1 MPDRLQVL
9 IRADGGAHIGAGHLM
24 RTWSLAQALT
34 EVGSAVRFAGTA
46 ESREL
51 FADLGGAGEGWLVID
66 DPFSPKELGEHA
78 GRCDLLV
85 IDHYG
90 LDMQFETACRTWAG
104 AVMAID
110 DAPTRRHDCD
120 VLLDQTWGRLP
131 AEYGALVPGPCA
143 VLAGSAHALLRPEF
157 FRARISSTARRA
169 ALPNQSV
176 FVALGATDTGRALIP
191 CLESLRRAVRESAI
205 DAVISSKTPHL
216 AEIGAA
222 AQRLGVSLHVD
233 TADVASLMSRATI
246 AVIAAG
252 SVTWEACC
260 AGLLPVLLVTAD
272 NQRDVAAA
280 LCNKGV
286 AVRCD
291 EIAGVGSLVAAL
303 LEDPVR
309 LKDIASRAA
318 SVCDGLGAR
327 RVAMVLKPE
336 MAGDSLPV
344 TLRPAT
350 MDDAQTVFEWQSAAE
365 TRRFARNP
373 EVPEPAAHCAWMA
386 ARLQKVDS
394 LFNIVMHNG
403 DATGVVRLDRMA
415 ETDYSFEVS
424 IYIAPDRHGRGIG
437 KAALRLARRLLPEA
451 ELLAHV
457 LPQNQVSRAL
467 FLAAGYVPGPDWFRC
482 TPQIGHA

>member
-1 MPDRLQVL
+1 MSDRLRVL
-9 IRADGGAHIGAGHLM
+9 IRADGGARIGAGHLM
-24 RTWSLAQALT
+24 RTWALAQALT
-34 EVGSAVRFAGTA
+34 EVGSAVRFAGTP

-51 FADLGGAGEGWLVID
+51 FADLGGPIDGWLAID
-66 DPFSPKELGEHA
+66 DPFSPEELGGRA
-78 GRCDLLV
+78 GGCDLLV
-85 IDHYG
+85 IDHYDLG
-90 LDMQFETACRTWAG
+90 LQFETACRAWAG

-110 DAPTRRHDCD
+110 DVPTRRHDCD
-120 VLLDQTWGRLP
+120 LLLDQTWDRSP
-131 AEYGALVPGPCA
+131 AEYDGLVPGSCS
-143 VLAGSAHALLRPEF
+143 VLAGSAYALLRPEF
-157 FRARISSTARRA
+157 FRTRISSMAKRA
-169 ALPNQSV
+169 AAPLQGV

-205 DAVISSKTPHL
+205 DAVISSKAPHL

-233 TADVASLMSRATI
+233 TADVASLMGRATI

-260 AGLLPVLLVTAD
+260 AGLLPVLVVTAD

-280 LCNKGV
+280 LCDKGV

-291 EIAGVGSLVAAL
+291 EVTGVGSLVAAL
-303 LEDPVR
+303 LEDPMR
-309 LKDIASRAA
+309 CTNMASRATL
-318 SVCDGLGAR
+318 VCDGLGAR
-327 RVAMVLKPE
+327 RVVMALKPE
-336 MAGDSLPV
+336 LAGDNLPV

-350 MDDAQTVFEWQSAAE
+350 MDDAQTVFEWQSCAE

-373 EVPEPAAHCAWMA
+373 EVPAADEHFAWMA
-386 ARLQKVDS
+386 ARLKRAES

-403 DATGVVRLDRMA
+403 DAAGVVRLDRMA
-415 ETDYSFEVS
+415 EADNSFEVS
-424 IYIAPDRHGRGIG
+424 IYIAPERHGRGLG
-437 KAALRLARRLLPEA
+437 NAALRLARRLLPDA

-467 FLAAGYVPGPDWFRC
+467 FLAAGYVPGPEWFRC
-482 TPQIGHA
+482 TPQKGHA